1 MLGTIAGT
9 AAGIIGTGLGG
20 AFGFLLRH
28 PSKRFLST
36 ILSISA
42 GLMMAVVC
50 FDLLPRSFELSGL
63 GIGLLGT
70 VVGVAAIAILQQL
83 LSYKQNAGRSI
94 RGSRQSKN
102 KAIKGS
108 RQNSN
113 KVIKGSRQNNN
124 KTVQGSCKK
133 NYAYTGVLI
142 GIGIA
147 LHNFPEGL
155 AIGVGFTS
163 FQTFGA
169 GLSLIIALH
178 DIPEGIVMATPMRM
192 GGIHPA
198 KIVLAA
204 LLAGVPTGIGALLGY
219 LLGEIS
225 VAFIGLC
232 LGFAAGAMLFITC
245 SELIPESRD
254 LYRGR
259 ISGIGLILGMLLGM
273 AMSKLI

>member
-1 MLGTIAGT
+1 MVVLFCIRGGCSLNNLVLGTIAGT
-9 AAGIIGTGLGG
+9 AAGIAGTGLGG
-20 AFGFLLRH
+20 AFAFLLRQ
-28 PSKRFLST
+28 PGRRLLST
-36 ILSISA
+36 ILSLSA

-70 VVGVAAIAILQQL
+70 VIGAAVIAMIQEL
-83 LSYKQNAGRSI
+83 LSLKQNPGR
-94 RGSRQSKN
+94 RQ
-102 KAIKGS
+102 
-108 RQNSN
+108 
-113 KVIKGSRQNNN
+113 
-124 KTVQGSCKK
+124 K
-133 NYAYTGVLI
+133 NYARTGLLI

-178 DIPEGIVMATPMRM
+178 DVPEGIVMATPMRM
-192 GGIHPA
+192 GGIHPI
-198 KIVLAA
+198 KIVFAA
-204 LLAGVPTGIGALLGY
+204 LLAGVPTGIGALTGY

-225 VAFIGLC
+225 PYFIGLC
-232 LGFAAGAMLFITC
+232 LGFAGGAMLYITC

-259 ISGIGLILGMLLGM
+259 ISGIGLVLGMLLGM
-273 AMSKLI
+273 AMSELI

>member
-1 MLGTIAGT
+1 MNNLVLGTIAGT
-9 AAGIIGTGLGG
+9 AAGIAGTGLGG
-20 AFGFLLRH
+20 AFAFLLRQ
-28 PSKRFLST
+28 PGRRLLST
-36 ILSISA
+36 ILSLSA

-70 VVGVAAIAILQQL
+70 VIGAAVIVMIQEL
-83 LSYKQNAGRSI
+83 LSLKRNPGR
-94 RGSRQSKN
+94 RQ
-102 KAIKGS
+102 
-108 RQNSN
+108 
-113 KVIKGSRQNNN
+113 
-124 KTVQGSCKK
+124 K
-133 NYAYTGVLI
+133 NYARTGLLI

-178 DIPEGIVMATPMRM
+178 DVPEGIVMATPMRM
-192 GGIHPA
+192 GGIHPI
-198 KIVLAA
+198 KIVFAA
-204 LLAGVPTGIGALLGY
+204 LLAGVPTGIGALTGY

-225 VAFIGLC
+225 PHFIGLC
-232 LGFAAGAMLFITC
+232 LGFAGGAMLYITC

-259 ISGIGLILGMLLGM
+259 VSGIGLVLGMLLGM
-273 AMSKLI
+273 AMSELI

>member
-1 MLGTIAGT
+1 MNNLVLGTVVGS

-20 AFGFLLRH
+20 AFGFLLNN

-36 ILSISA
+36 LLSMSA

-50 FDLLPRSFELSGL
+50 FDLLPRSFELSGF
-63 GIGLLGT
+63 GVGLSGT
-70 VVGVAAIAILQQL
+70 IIGVAVIAVLQEL
-83 LSYKQNAGRSI
+83 LLRKQSRIKSLRNSRS
-94 RGSRQSKN
+94 
-102 KAIKGS
+102 
-108 RQNSN
+108 
-113 KVIKGSRQNNN
+113 
-124 KTVQGSCKK
+124 K
-133 NYAYTGVLI
+133 NYARTGILI

-163 FQTFGA
+163 FQNFGV

-178 DIPEGIVMATPMRM
+178 DIPEGIAMATPMRM
-192 GGIHPA
+192 GNINPI
-198 KIVLAA
+198 KIVIAA
-204 LLAGVPTGIGALLGY
+204 LLAGVPTGIGALMGY

-225 VAFIGLC
+225 TSFIGLC
-232 LGFAAGAMLFITC
+232 LGFAAGAMLYIAC

-259 ISGIGLILGMLLGM
+259 ISGAGLILGILLGIVM
-273 AMSKLI
+273 TKFI

>member
-1 MLGTIAGT
+1 MNNLVLGTVVGS

-20 AFGFLLRH
+20 AFAFLLNN

-36 ILSISA
+36 LLSMSA

-50 FDLLPRSFELSGL
+50 FDLLPRSFELSGF
-63 GIGLLGT
+63 GTGLSGT
-70 VVGVAAIAILQQL
+70 IIGVAVIAVLQEL
-83 LSYKQNAGRSI
+83 LSRKQS
-94 RGSRQSKN
+94 GSRGFKN
-102 KAIKGS
+102 RRS
-108 RQNSN
+108 
-113 KVIKGSRQNNN
+113 
-124 KTVQGSCKK
+124 K
-133 NYAYTGVLI
+133 NYARTGILI

-163 FQTFGA
+163 FQNFGV

-178 DIPEGIVMATPMRM
+178 DIPEGIAMATPMRM
-192 GGIHPA
+192 GNIHPF
-198 KIVLAA
+198 KIVIAA
-204 LLAGVPTGIGALLGY
+204 LLAGVPTGIGALIGY

-225 VAFIGLC
+225 TNFIGLC
-232 LGFAAGAMLFITC
+232 LGFAGGAMLYITC

-259 ISGIGLILGMLLGM
+259 ISGAGLILGILLGIVM
-273 AMSKLI
+273 TKFI